1 MVSGGLGAILAGG
14 ASVGILAIG
23 VLGRWLG
30 WLGAIVAV
38 ALIVGS
44 GSVVERDPGGA
55 LATVGSLA
63 WLGLLVWIV
72 AASIALLRRPPTE
85 SHRLHQL
92 GEPR

>member
-1 MVSGGLGAILAGG
+1 VVSGGLGAILAGG
-14 ASVGILAIG
+14 ARVVILAIG
-23 VLGRWLG
+23 VLARWLG

-44 GSVVERDPGGA
+44 GSVVEPDPGGA

-72 AASIALLRRPPTE
+72 ASIALLRRPPTE